1 MLSTGQSVETTY
13 GTSGEVSPFRGNL
26 PCPAS
31 GAAPPMNEL
40 EGKWIARLLAGISA
54 DDGRACLAD
63 QPRLARILAGLSK
76 SLPSAAASAR
86 TL

>member
-1 MLSTGQSVETTY
+1 
-13 GTSGEVSPFRGNL
+13 
-26 PCPAS
+26 
-31 GAAPPMNEL
+31 MNEL